1 MYEACR
7 SSKAEGFYA
16 HRKNLQGGWQGGLGG
31 QGRLGVGLVSGF
43 LFLFCS

>member
-1 MYEACR
+1 MKPVGLPKQKGFMPAGRTCR
-7 SSKAEGFYA
+7 
-16 HRKNLQGGWQGGLGG
+16 GGWQGGLGG